1 MRRMLAMLMT
11 LALLCALTPA
21 LARSE
26 AYTIKPLQTEDSR
39 VKLRAQ
45 PSRDAAVLGAYYN
58 GAPVTV
64 RSASGEW
71 AQVSVGGR
79 DGYMMREFLEKAGAG
94 EAVGPLGRASYAD
107 TDGGVAVL
115 ERPEQDAACLT
126 VLSVGAYA
134 RVLGT
139 VGKEYLHVALTQ
151 ADGTVLYGYAS
162 NLSVTQTDN
171 LASAIVSG
179 GGAREAVNLR
189 LSPSRGGTVLGRLY
203 TGVAVDRLFDYHTAG
218 DGWDRVRVG
227 NASGYIM
234 ESCLDYRS
242 AGCFEYRA
250 PMTELKADVDRTA
263 LYAHATGT
271 QGKYTLGRYD
281 PFCVLGVFGDRL
293 LVRVEAWLT
302 DAEYGYA
309 YGFIAKTAVQGV
321 PTESI
326 SAVGETKRET
336 TLYALTRAGTL
347 EAFATLPAGAR
358 VTIGYGAGANPGGQT
373 FFPQYIYPETKYL
386 YIDFEGTQDS
396 GGMSGFVPA
405 DSVEYDE
412 RLNYPLTMTLG

>member
-26 AYTIKPLQTEDSR
+26 AYTIKPLQSEDSR

-45 PSRDAAVLGAYYN
+45 PSRNAAVLGAYYD

-64 RSASGEW
+64 HSVSGEW

-79 DGYMMREFLEKAGAG
+79 DGYMMREFLEKTGAG

-107 TDGGVAVL
+107 TDGGVAVY

-126 VLSVGAYA
+126 VLPVGTYA

-139 VGKEYLHVALTQ
+139 VGEEYLHVALTQ

-179 GGAREAVNLR
+179 GGARETVNLR
-189 LSPSRGGTVLGRLY
+189 QSPSRSGTILGRLY

-250 PMTELKADVDRTA
+250 PMTELKTDIDYTA
-263 LYAHATGT
+263 LYAGAAET
-271 QGKYTLGRYD
+271 QSENALGRYD

-293 LVRVEAWLT
+293 LVRVETWLT
-302 DAEYGYA
+302 DADYGYA
-309 YGFIAKTAVQGV
+309 YGFIAKTAVQSV

-336 TLYALTRAGTL
+336 TLYALTRAGAL
-347 EAFATLPAGAR
+347 EAFATLPAGTR

-373 FFPQYIYPETKYL
+373 FFQQYLAPETKYL
-386 YIDFEGTQDS
+386 YVDVDDS
-396 GGMSGFVPA
+396 KENGGMSGFVPA

>member
-45 PSRDAAVLGAYYN
+45 PSRNAAVLGAYYD

-64 RSASGEW
+64 RSVSGEW

-79 DGYMMREFLEKAGAG
+79 DGYMMREFLEKVDAG

-126 VLSVGAYA
+126 VLPVGTYA

-139 VGKEYLHVALTQ
+139 VGEEYLHVALTQ
-151 ADGTVLYGYAS
+151 ANGTVLYGYAS

-179 GGAREAVNLR
+179 GGARETVKLR
-189 LSPSRGGTVLGRLY
+189 QSPSRSGTILGRLY

-250 PMTELKADVDRTA
+250 PMTELKTDIDYTA
-263 LYAHATGT
+263 LYAGVAET
-271 QGKYTLGRYD
+271 QSENALGRYD

-293 LVRVEAWLT
+293 LVRVETWLT
-302 DAEYGYA
+302 DADYGYA
-309 YGFIAKTAVQGV
+309 YGFIAKTAVQSV

-336 TLYALTRAGTL
+336 TLYALTRTGAL
-347 EAFATLPAGAR
+347 EAFATLPAGTR
-358 VTIGYGAGANPGGQT
+358 VTIDCGAGANPGGQT
-373 FFPQYIYPETKYL
+373 FFQQYLAPETKYL
-386 YIDFEGTQDS
+386 YVDVDDS
-396 GGMSGFVPA
+396 KGNGGMSGFVPA